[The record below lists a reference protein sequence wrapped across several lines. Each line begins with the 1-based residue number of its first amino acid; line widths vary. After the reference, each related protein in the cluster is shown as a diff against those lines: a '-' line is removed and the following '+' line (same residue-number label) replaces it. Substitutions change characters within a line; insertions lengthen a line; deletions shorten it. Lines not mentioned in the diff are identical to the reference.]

1 MKKTILLLA
10 FISVTLT
17 GNAQKIYAWMDCGLK
32 ASYGLTGLVNTNLFD
47 DRNYEHHLST
57 GYGLGGKVGLYFGL
71 FNGITADFMF
81 STNNQ
86 EFDYFR
92 GTPATNFTHN
102 IKWSNYDLA
111 LLYRLQKDG
120 IYVELGPQ
128 LSLLRSV
135 KNADANDSRTDV
147 KAFYQNYY
155 SGLFGVGGYIFNYET
170 FTTMLGIRLGYS
182 FTDFVSASGKEA
194 DFPTPNQVAQY
205 DYKST
210 NPAFVQLVLEAN
222 FALGYYGRTSC
233 SKRATIFSFG
243 G

>member
-1 MKKTILLLA
+1 
-10 FISVTLT
+10 
-17 GNAQKIYAWMDCGLK
+17 MDCGLK

-155 SGLFGVGGYIFNYET
+155 SITKHLPLCLE
-170 FTTMLGIRLGYS
+170 LGWVTVLLISSVLQEKKPTSLLQIR
-182 FTDFVSASGKEA
+182 
-194 DFPTPNQVAQY
+194 
-205 DYKST
+205 
-210 NPAFVQLVLEAN
+210 
-222 FALGYYGRTSC
+222 
-233 SKRATIFSFG
+233 
-243 G
+243 